1 MEHEV
6 LRMQREEIKRGI
18 TYHRKCVTAKK
29 KRRLPILNMSGFSL
43 SIFKKNKGPVC
54 CGCY

>member
-6 LRMQREEIKRGI
+6 VRMKREEIKRGI
-18 TYHRKCVTAKK
+18 TYHRKCITAKK
-29 KRRLPILNMSGFSL
+29 SRLPMLNMSGFSP